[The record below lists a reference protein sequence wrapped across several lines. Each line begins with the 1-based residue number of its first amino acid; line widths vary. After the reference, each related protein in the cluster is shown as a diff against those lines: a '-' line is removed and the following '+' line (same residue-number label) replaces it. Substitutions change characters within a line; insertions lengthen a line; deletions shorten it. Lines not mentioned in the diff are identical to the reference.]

1 MCFSPYFSEYS
12 YIFDKHSLLLTVKD
26 SNNLDFLPIINNT
39 INQVFFPIK
48 YMNECFSFAY
58 FLIGTLQCHQNEEH
72 HWDAVH
78 QPPEEWKSQEEPKLR
93 RQREL
98 ESVVSVH
105 GKQLKEQRRHRKTQ
119 TIDVVKIGQDEQ
131 PPEQQSLNSRD
142 ELAVKINVSG
152 NQSHAPYNGQSWKEK
167 RSSMI
172 QRKATMVIPYFT
184 LDTWATFADSATL
197 SNGPEKH
204 QACVA
209 PVAR

>member
-98 ESVVSVH
+98 ESLVSVH
-105 GKQLKEQRRHRKTQ
+105 GKL
-119 TIDVVKIGQDEQ
+119 
-131 PPEQQSLNSRD
+131 PLEQQSLHSSD
-142 ELAVKINVSG
+142 ELAAKINVSG
-152 NQSHAPYNGQSWKEK
+152 KQSHAHCIGHPWKEK
-167 RSSMI
+167 LFDTIR
-172 QRKATMVIPYFT
+172 RKVMMATPYLT
-184 LDTWATFADSATL
+184 LD
-197 SNGPEKH
+197 K
-204 QACVA
+204 
-209 PVAR
+209 